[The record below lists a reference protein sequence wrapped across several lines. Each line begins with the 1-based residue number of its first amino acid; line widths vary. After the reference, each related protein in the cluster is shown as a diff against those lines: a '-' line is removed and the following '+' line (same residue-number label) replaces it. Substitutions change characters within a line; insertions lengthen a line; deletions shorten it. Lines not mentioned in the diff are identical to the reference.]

1 MDTIS
6 RENNSYLPVAAVI
19 VGVLALVLSGVALAK
34 ISSAKAEIS
43 KIEPLVLKVD
53 EIEGVARNANT
64 AATAAADRA
73 NNASSGIASLQRSTQ
88 EAFTQVA
95 QELGNVRGEVT
106 KIQESRTARPGAA
119 GKTAAGGPAA
129 PAVAGPDE
137 YVIKSGDTFAK
148 IARANGTTLAD
159 VQAVNPGVD
168 ASKLKVGQKIK
179 LPAKK

>member
-34 ISSAKAEIS
+34 ISSAKKEIS
-43 KIEPLVLKVD
+43 AQVEPLSLRID
-53 EIEGVARNANT
+53 EAEGQARN
-64 AATAAADRA
+64 ATAAADK
-73 NNASSGIASLQRSTQ
+73 ASGSINKLASDTQ
-88 EAFTQVA
+88 SAFTQVA
-95 QELGNVRGEVT
+95 QELGNIRGEIT
-106 KIQESRTARPGAA
+106 KVVEAKVAPKAAA
-119 GKTAAGGPAA
+119 GKAAAG

-137 YVIKSGDTFAK
+137 YVIKAGDTFAK
-148 IARANGTTLAD
+148 IARAQGATLAD

-179 LPAKK
+179 LPVKK

>member
-34 ISSAKAEIS
+34 ISSAKKEIS
-43 KIEPLVLKVD
+43 AQVEPLSLRID
-53 EIEGVARNANT
+53 DAEGQARNAS
-64 AATAAADRA
+64 AAADK
-73 NNASSGIASLQRSTQ
+73 ASSSINKLASDTQ
-88 EAFTQVA
+88 SAFTQVA
-95 QELGNVRGEVT
+95 QELGNIRGEIT
-106 KIQESRTARPGAA
+106 KVQEAKVAPKAANVKAAA
-119 GKTAAGGPAA
+119 G

-137 YVIKSGDTFAK
+137 YVIKAGDTFAK
-148 IARANGTTLAD
+148 IARAQGATLAD